1 LSATFFVIATQNPI
15 DSHGAYPLPEAQLDR
30 FAMKIEIGYPDKSA
44 QLAILNQPRTSNQVL
59 DTSDH
64 HLTTAQLATLQEQV
78 AHCKIALTLQEY
90 LVALCEAS
98 RQHESVILGASPRGM
113 LIWQQ
118 VAKAWAVLQ
127 NRDYVIPDDLQ
138 TVALPVLSVRLV
150 TRGQP
155 ASTVIENILDS
166 VAVPGYR

>member
-1 LSATFFVIATQNPI
+1 
-15 DSHGAYPLPEAQLDR
+15 
-30 FAMKIEIGYPDKSA
+30 
-44 QLAILNQPRTSNQVL
+44 
-59 DTSDH
+59 
-64 HLTTAQLATLQEQV
+64 
-78 AHCKIALTLQEY
+78 
-90 LVALCEAS
+90 
-98 RQHESVILGASPRGM
+98 M